1 MCPEL
6 VPLVQ
11 GPAKLELHRLLLST
25 RSPGYQAPAYAH
37 PGVQR
42 VASVLAWGLFMQA
55 GTVIAGKYRLSRRL
69 GQGAMG
75 VVWAAVHELTE
86 RQVALKLIPRWNT
99 ENEEVR
105 RRLLREARAC
115 GRGEARHGQRR

>member
-1 MCPEL
+1 
-6 VPLVQ
+6 
-11 GPAKLELHRLLLST
+11 
-25 RSPGYQAPAYAH
+25 
-37 PGVQR
+37 
-42 VASVLAWGLFMQA
+42 MQA

-75 VVWAAVHELTE
+75 VVWAAINELTE
-86 RQVALKLIPRWNT
+86 RQVALKLIPKWGE

-115 GRGEARHGQRR
+115 GRLNHRNVVEMIDVEQTDEG

>member
-1 MCPEL
+1 
-6 VPLVQ
+6 
-11 GPAKLELHRLLLST
+11 
-25 RSPGYQAPAYAH
+25 
-37 PGVQR
+37 
-42 VASVLAWGLFMQA
+42 MQA

-75 VVWAAVHELTE
+75 VVWASINELTE
-86 RQVALKLIPRWNT
+86 RQVALKLIPKWGE

-115 GRGEARHGQRR
+115 GRLNHRNVVEMIDVGQTDEGEPFLVMQLLSGETLGELMKRERKLTQSF